1 MILCQ
6 YTEMQLVITD
16 KSKVNQLV
24 AIFRHLNGIVTDANI
39 NLKPDS
45 IYIQGM
51 DSSHACL
58 VEINI
63 EKSWFDDFEC
73 EEGTMGVN
81 CEMLFKIIDC
91 WKEGQKITIYSK
103 NFDKLSVDFE
113 GGAHLTKRFEIP
125 LMDIDADVME
135 IPEVEYQV
143 DLCLKSADFKELVGE
158 LSLFNEV
165 LQLNCSEDKIVLK
178 AHGDSGS
185 ATVEIKDSDIEE
197 YAVEEDLNLSV
208 SYGIRYINAVCAF
221 QKLNKYLHIHCSEN
235 VPLKLHYSLDE
246 DGTENFVRFFIA
258 PKIDD

>member
-73 EEGTMGVN
+73 DDGTMGVN
-81 CEMLFKIIDC
+81 CEMLFKHVII
-91 WKEGQKITIYSK
+91 
-103 NFDKLSVDFE
+103 
-113 GGAHLTKRFEIP
+113 
-125 LMDIDADVME
+125 
-135 IPEVEYQV
+135 
-143 DLCLKSADFKELVGE
+143 
-158 LSLFNEV
+158 
-165 LQLNCSEDKIVLK
+165 LQN
-178 AHGDSGS
+178 H
-185 ATVEIKDSDIEE
+185 
-197 YAVEEDLNLSV
+197 
-208 SYGIRYINAVCAF
+208 
-221 QKLNKYLHIHCSEN
+221 NKH
-235 VPLKLHYSLDE
+235 
-246 DGTENFVRFFIA
+246 
-258 PKIDD
+258 

>member
-1 MILCQ
+1 
-6 YTEMQLVITD
+6 
-16 KSKVNQLV
+16 
-24 AIFRHLNGIVTDANI
+24 
-39 NLKPDS
+39 
-45 IYIQGM
+45 
-51 DSSHACL
+51 
-58 VEINI
+58 
-63 EKSWFDDFEC
+63 
-73 EEGTMGVN
+73 MGVN

-197 YAVEEDLNLSV
+197 YAVEEDLNQQGYQL
-208 SYGIRYINAVCAF
+208 F
-221 QKLNKYLHIHCSEN
+221 
-235 VPLKLHYSLDE
+235 
-246 DGTENFVRFFIA
+246 
-258 PKIDD
+258 